1 MQASLTRAKSGGH
14 AREPRLEDGCT
25 VHISLMRRYGSVLL
39 ALLATASLAAS
50 AVVNAQRKP
59 THKEKVRI
67 ARVVDLPARCAR
79 VRVSTV
85 TKKPKWGSVSFR
97 PGPSQCD
104 QFASNGVTVVRKV
117 VGHWRFV
124 TAGSSFDCP
133 GLYAKVPKAV
143 AHDLKISCI

>member
-1 MQASLTRAKSGGH
+1 
-14 AREPRLEDGCT
+14 
-25 VHISLMRRYGSVLL
+25 MRRYGPLL
-39 ALLATASLAAS
+39 LASLAVVSLA
-50 AVVNAQRKP
+50 APAAVNAQRKP

-104 QFASNGVTVVRKV
+104 QFASNGVNVVRKV
-117 VGHWRFV
+117 VGHWRFI

-133 GLYAKVPKAV
+133 GLYAKVPQPV
-143 AHDLKISCI
+143 AKDLKISCT

>member
-1 MQASLTRAKSGGH
+1 
-14 AREPRLEDGCT
+14 
-25 VHISLMRRYGSVLL
+25 MRRNGILAL
-39 ALLATASLAAS
+39 ALLAAASLAVP
-50 AVVNAQRKP
+50 AVANAQRKP

-67 ARVVDLPARCAR
+67 ARVVNLPARCAR

-97 PGPSQCD
+97 PGPSKCD
-104 QFASNGVTVVRKV
+104 RFASNGVTVVRKV

-133 GLYAKVPKAV
+133 GLYAKVPKTV
-143 AHDLKISCI
+143 VHDLKISCI